1 VQAEPVCS
9 AAELSGL
16 LQSRCNIKAC
26 LKRQIEVS
34 WVRSHGCQLR
44 QLAACCSLQVCSK
57 INLRSMV
64 RALVT
69 LKVPLAICP

>member
-1 VQAEPVCS
+1 MQAEPVCS

-26 LKRQIEVS
+26 LKRQIEIS

-44 QLAACCSLQVCSK
+44 QLAAACRCVQ
-57 INLRSMV
+57 RSTYTAWSE
-64 RALVT
+64 RL
-69 LKVPLAICP
+69 